1 MISGGSY
8 LSIFNSYLALTKPR
22 VVVLLQ
28 ITALCSVL
36 VHNLLNNSLDIRT
49 IEIMGVVF
57 VGGYLTAGGANAV
70 NMWYDRDI
78 DPLMSRTSSRPIPR
92 GDISPAKSLYFGILL
107 CFTGIIWFVIFS
119 NGVAAFW
126 ALFSILFYLF
136 IYSFWLK
143 RTTVQNIVIGG
154 IAGSTP
160 PLIGWA
166 VAESNLSIELESISS
181 LFLSLFNLGSTIP
194 WMMFL
199 LIFLWTPPH
208 FWALALFRSEEY
220 EKVGVPMMPGVR
232 GAERTISEMKIYSIL
247 LILLSLI
254 FPLSYGLEY
263 TSEEYYFLGGFAVL
277 FSFLYA
283 KTIWRIDINEE
294 LDEKGVIP
302 SALHSFLFSMKYLAI
317 IFFLLV
323 AISAETIG
331 MILFFVGISIMYFN
345 DNGYFSLGNES

>member
-1 MISGGSY
+1 M
-8 LSIFNSYLALTKPR
+8 SIIKSYLALTKPR

-36 VHNLLNNSLDIRT
+36 VHDLTNNSISLST
-49 IEIMGVVF
+49 GETMGIVF

-78 DPLMSRTSSRPIPR
+78 DPLMNRTASRPIPR
-92 GDISPAKSLYFGILL
+92 GDVSPAKALFFGILL
-107 CFTGIIWFVIFS
+107 CFFGTIWFLILS
-119 NGVAAFW
+119 NEVASFW
-126 ALFSILFYLF
+126 ALFSILFYVF

-166 VAESNLSIELESISS
+166 VAESDLSMNFESISS
-181 LFLSLFNLGSTIP
+181 FFLSLFDLGSSIP
-194 WMMFL
+194 WMMFF

-208 FWALALFRSEEY
+208 FWALALFRSKEY
-220 EKVGVPMMPGVR
+220 EKVGVPMMPGIR
-232 GAERTISEMKIYSIL
+232 GAEKTISVMKTYAIL
-247 LILLSLI
+247 LILLSLM
-254 FPLSYGLEY
+254 FPLSYELEY
-263 TSEEYYFLGGFAVL
+263 TSEEFYFLGGFGL
-277 FSFLYA
+277 FFSFLYA
-283 KTIWRIDINEE
+283 KSVWGIDINED
-294 LDEKGVIP
+294 LDEKGAIP

-331 MILFFVGISIMYFN
+331 MILFFVGIAIMFFN
-345 DNGYFSLGNES
+345 ENGYLSFENE

>member
-1 MISGGSY
+1 MSV
-8 LSIFNSYLALTKPR
+8 FNSYLALTKPR

-36 VHNLLNNSLDIRT
+36 VHDLFGDSIGLST
-49 IEIMGVVF
+49 GETMGIVF

-92 GDISPAKSLYFGILL
+92 GDVSPAEALSFGVLLSLA
-107 CFTGIIWFVIFS
+107 GIIWFLILS
-119 NGVAAFW
+119 NEVAAFW
-126 ALFSILFYLF
+126 ALFSILFYVF

-143 RTTVQNIVIGG
+143 RSTVQNIVIGG

-160 PLIGWA
+160 PVIGWA
-166 VAESNLSIELESISS
+166 VAESNLSINFESISS
-181 LFLSLFNLGSTIP
+181 FLLSLFDLGSSVP

-220 EKVGVPMMPGVR
+220 EKVGVPMMPGIK
-232 GAERTISEMKIYSIL
+232 GTERTISEMKIYSIL

-254 FPLSYGLEY
+254 FPFSYGLEY
-263 TSEEYYFLGGFAVL
+263 TSEEFYFLGGFAL
-277 FSFLYA
+277 FFSFLYA
-283 KTIWRIDINEE
+283 KTVWGIDINED
-294 LDEKGVIP
+294 LDEKGAIP

-331 MILFFVGISIMYFN
+331 MILFFVGVSIMFFN
-345 DNGYFSLGNES
+345 ENGYLSFENE